1 MRIAT
6 TLKEC
11 RLEKYSRS
19 ISDDDAFNFIYL
31 LEQGI
36 SIDAILD
43 AIDPTRKRNAIKML
57 CRNKYLRSNALFCWL
72 AGVKLIPLQ
81 NGKPINDCIKGVV

>member
-6 TLKEC
+6 TLKDC
-11 RLEKYSRS
+11 RLKKYSRS

-31 LEQGI
+31 LEQGV

-43 AIDPTRKRNAIKML
+43 AIDPTHNRDAIKIL
-57 CRNKYLRSNALFCWL
+57 CYNKYLRSNALFCWL
-72 AGVKLIPLQ
+72 AGVKQIPLQ
-81 NGKPINDCIKGVV
+81 KERPINDY

>member
-6 TLKEC
+6 TLKDC
-11 RLEKYSRS
+11 RLGKYSRT

-36 SIDAILD
+36 SIDAILE
-43 AIDPTRKRNAIKML
+43 AVDPAHKRNAIKML
-57 CRNKYLRSNALFCWL
+57 CYNKYLRNNALFCWL
-72 AGVKLIPLQ
+72 AGVKPIPL
-81 NGKPINDCIKGVV
+81 KKGE